1 MAADDTGV
9 LYGSNVYNS
18 IIYSRFDENK
28 VKDFNSSTVTEEIV
42 DIVSGYPW
50 TIDPVL
56 TSSKGG
62 TIDVPHC
69 YVIEYQQRYSSTI
82 TNLINSFSA
91 AKSGVI
97 NTSEQIGDLVSKV
110 SSLVKNLSSVG
121 SSIMGG
127 GGSSDS
133 GGDSSGGTEPTPAP
147 ATPAASGDGGTG
159 GTEGTQT
166 PAGGTQTA
174 AEGAESSTPAEG
186 TQNQTPAATPTPA
199 DTSASSS
206 SSSTPA
212 SQPVEGGGVN
222 KTITD
227 MTNDLKEFYE
237 KHIGSKIANISNP
250 IKDQTNKGK
259 KHFMQPYSLLYDLKA
274 TGTRY
279 CFPMVSEPPVIKTHN
294 SYGDGQG
301 DDSSILSVNS
311 LFSNIG
317 KLGEAIP
324 AFGRDLGQINSFLS
338 GTGGGGELFERT
350 HVEKAKFF
358 QFPSDTDT
366 YSISFPLINTVTKN
380 GVPTWQNNYKFIML
394 FSMKNMIFRKDNVAF
409 YPPLFYDLVIP
420 GTIRLPYSY
429 VESIDVQPL
438 GMVRILKADKIFE
451 FTNDGV
457 SVPVPD
463 AWMVTIKFKSLIAT
477 SGNLVLS
484 AFSDLPIV
492 AESE

>member
-1 MAADDTGV
+1 MASDDTGV

-28 VKDFNSSTVTEEIV
+28 VKDFNSSQVTEEIV
-42 DIVSGYPW
+42 DIVSSYPW

-56 TSSKGG
+56 SSSKGG

-91 AKSGVI
+91 AKSGIGNSV
-97 NTSEQIGDLVSKV
+97 EQISDVVSKV
-110 SSLVKNLSSVG
+110 SSLVKNLTSVG
-121 SSIMGG
+121 SAIMNGEG
-127 GGSSDS
+127 NN
-133 GGDSSGGTEPTPAP
+133 SSGQGDASSGTAGTTTAGTENAQGSGTTTTPI
-147 ATPAASGDGGTG
+147 
-159 GTEGTQT
+159 
-166 PAGGTQTA
+166 
-174 AEGAESSTPAEG
+174 
-186 TQNQTPAATPTPA
+186 
-199 DTSASSS
+199 SSS
-206 SSSTPA
+206 GTSKGTTENKPA
-212 SQPVEGGGVN
+212 EGGGVN

-237 KHIGSKIANISNP
+237 KHIGSKIANITNP
-250 IKDQTNKGK
+250 IKDHTNNGK

-294 SYGDGQG
+294 SFGDGQG
-301 DDSSILSVNS
+301 DDTSILSVNS

-358 QFPSDTDT
+358 QFPSETDT
-366 YSISFPLINTVTKN
+366 YSVSFPLINTVTKN
-380 GVPTWQNNYKFIML
+380 DKPTWQDNYKFIML
-394 FSMKNMIFRKDNVAF
+394 FSMKNMIFRKDNVSF

-492 AESE
+492 AETT

>member
-42 DIVSGYPW
+42 DIVSSYPW
-50 TIDPVL
+50 TIDPIL
-56 TSSKGG
+56 TSAKGG
-62 TIDVPHC
+62 TVDVPHC
-69 YVIEYQQRYSSTI
+69 YVIEYQQRYSSSI

-91 AKSGVI
+91 AKSGIGNSV
-97 NTSEQIGDLVSKV
+97 EQIGEIVSKV

-121 SSIMGG
+121 SSVM
-127 GGSSDS
+127 GGSSGS
-133 GGDSSGGTEPTPAP
+133 GGDSSGGTEPTPA
-147 ATPAASGDGGTG
+147 AS

-166 PAGGTQTA
+166 PAASGSGGTQTA
-174 AEGAESSTPAEG
+174 AEGTESSTPAEG
-186 TQNQTPAATPTPA
+186 TQNQTSTGTSTPA

-206 SSSTPA
+206 SSSTTA
-212 SQPVEGGGVN
+212 SQPVEGGNVN

-279 CFPMVSEPPVIKTHN
+279 CFPMVSEPPVIKAHN

-380 GVPTWQNNYKFIML
+380 GKPTWQNNYKFIML

>member
-56 TSSKGG
+56 TSGKGG

-69 YVIEYQQRYSSTI
+69 YVIEYQQRYSSSI

-91 AKSGVI
+91 AKSGIGNSV
-97 NTSEQIGDLVSKV
+97 EQIGDIVSKV

-121 SSIMGG
+121 SSIMNGG
-127 GGSSDS
+127 GNSDS
-133 GGDSSGGTEPTPAP
+133 GGDNSGGSEP
-147 ATPAASGDGGTG
+147 TPAASGTQ

-166 PAGGTQTA
+166 PANGTQTTS
-174 AEGAESSTPAEG
+174 EGAESSTPAEG
-186 TQNQTPAATPTPA
+186 TQNQTPAANPTPA
-199 DTSASSS
+199 A
-206 SSSTPA
+206 SSSTPTTD
-212 SQPVEGGGVN
+212 SKPVEGGGVN

-380 GVPTWQNNYKFIML
+380 GNPTWQNNYKFIML

-492 AESE
+492 AESD